1 MRRENFRFCL
11 LFVTLLLAIS
21 LNLKGQHEKNY
32 SLLWRIDGNGL
43 KSPSY
48 LFGTM
53 HVKDARAF
61 NFSDSVLY
69 AIEKTDYFALE
80 LQPDSMLNNVFN
92 KYFEDDQTFKHL
104 FDDNEYE
111 KLNKRFKEEKGF
123 DLDKLNIKN
132 PILIRS
138 LLTPSTSKPDD
149 KQTFVDAYLYGIAKT
164 LQKKVFGLEK
174 VEDQTDI
181 FFGASREEQKQELM
195 EVLESNTEDYRR
207 SLDYMTDVYS
217 RGNIEEIQRM
227 VEQYGIMDS
236 IMIRRNRVM
245 TNSMKRLMHQS
256 PTFAAV
262 GCAHLPGENGVIHM
276 LRKEGYTVS
285 KVGATFTG
293 VAEAYKIN
301 PLKMQWHDFKDE
313 ELGYALKMP
322 GTPIPADIFPGL
334 NMMMY
339 PDLVSETGFFVM
351 TIDLRG
357 ASKTVNREEIVDKM
371 VDGFREKSGFEVTQK
386 RHVTKNGIP
395 ATEVIGE
402 SATEHM
408 ILHISIKNNIVY
420 CQYVNRKDTEPDQDY
435 ANYFFSS
442 LRTFEP
448 QGLKAVEWQAYS
460 NKDAAFKALF
470 PIPPKETQRTY
481 EESDNKLDLIISTDI
496 RNMSNY
502 MVAYNDYPLGYYLDD
517 RQEVF
522 KSLVEEYNTVGKLL
536 SEPDT
541 IWLQGVEGR
550 EYEVMLA
557 DKYYTV
563 CRVYIRGN
571 RVYKVLHQNLN
582 ENERHLR
589 QNHFLDSFEFIPF
602 DDEELEEHTPD
613 GENFKLK
620 IFPQRQVSVDSA
632 VDHTWYTANTTT
644 YTLKDG
650 KTGGVYSLEFSEL
663 KDFFKVT
670 HLDSFYTKIIDDNIL
685 GWTDSLVSS
694 KDVVLNGAPGKE
706 VVAINKYNQQK
717 TRYRFWLDDKKLFYM
732 AAYVAEE
739 ALFNNASNT
748 FFNSYTRPKKLSNFD
763 VYASKADKIIKG
775 LNSSDSSVYEA
786 SLGAFNYYEF
796 TREDLPLLYEGLNTT
811 YADDSIEGG
820 ARCKMIEELADIG
833 EPSSLR
839 FLKKL
844 YENKKTNDIIKAH
857 ILSSAI
863 KFPNDEGLEVFL
875 ELFINHT
882 PAQLGKKDW
891 AVFRTFT
898 DSLDLAIRHFDKLL
912 ELMENDEYR
921 SNILSIASG
930 MAESDSTEQVSLVA
944 GQLDQLTRFAFEDLT
959 SYIETV
965 DADTSE
971 YNYHYDPNITQYLRL
986 ANSIKDKSFASKFTD
1001 QLLASKITGW
1011 MRTRAVTARI
1021 FNDIEVDDKLLDE
1034 LLTAMDTR
1042 YSMMESLVKAGK
1054 TNKIPKK
1061 YRSQQEFAR
1070 TCFYEFMTYEDEVPD
1085 QVELL
1090 GHLVIDDTK
1099 VYVFSFWYNYDQDEK
1114 YIGLSGFYPVGSST
1128 LDFEGHKSYTPYEY
1142 LREDWKE
1149 QARLYVEDLREYGY

>member
-1 MRRENFRFCL
+1 MISNTFRFLFL
-11 LFVTLLLAIS
+11 LVSAFCFSQTHA
-21 LNLKGQHEKNY
+21 QHEKYY

-43 KSPSY
+43 KAPSY

-111 KLNKRFKEEKGF
+111 KLNERFKEEKGF

-132 PILIRS
+132 PILIRA
-138 LLTPSTSKPDD
+138 LLTPSTSRPDD

-164 LQKKVFGLEK
+164 LQKEVFGLEK
-174 VEDQTDI
+174 VEDQTNI
-181 FFGASREEQKQELM
+181 FFGASKEDQKKELI
-195 EVLESNTEDYRR
+195 EVLESNTDDYRR

-227 VEQYGIMDS
+227 VERYGIMDS
-236 IMIRRNRVM
+236 IMVRRNQVM

-285 KVGATFTG
+285 KVDATFTG
-293 VAEAYKIN
+293 VADQYKID
-301 PLKMQWHDFKDE
+301 PLKMEWFDYKDKD
-313 ELGYALKMP
+313 LGYALKMP

-339 PDLVSETGFFVM
+339 PDLISETGFFVM

-357 ASKTVNREEIVDKM
+357 ASKTANREEIVDKM
-371 VDGFREKSGFEVTQK
+371 VEGFKEKSSFKVSEK
-386 RHVTKNGIP
+386 KEITKNGMSAI
-395 ATEVIGE
+395 EVVGA
-402 SATEHM
+402 SDSEHM
-408 ILHISIKNNIVY
+408 ILHITIKNNIVY
-420 CQYVNRKDTEPDQDY
+420 CQYVNRKDTEPDRIYVD
-435 ANYFFSS
+435 YFFSS

-448 QGLKAVEWQAYS
+448 SGLKPVEWQAYS
-460 NKDAAFKALF
+460 NKHAAFEALF

-481 EESDNKLDLIISTDI
+481 EENDTKLDLVISTDI

-517 RQEVF
+517 KQEVF

-536 SEPDT
+536 TEPDT

-550 EYEVMLA
+550 EYEIMLA
-557 DKYYTV
+557 DKYYTI

-582 ENERHLR
+582 ENERHLP
-589 QNHFLDSFEFIPF
+589 QNNFLDSFSFIPF
-602 DDEELEEHTPD
+602 EDEELEEHTPD
-613 GENFKLK
+613 GENFRLK
-620 IFPQRQVSVDSA
+620 IFPQRQVSIDSA

-644 YTLKDG
+644 YTLKDA

-670 HLDSFYTKIIDDNIL
+670 HLDSFYTSIIDDNIL

-706 VVAINKYNQQK
+706 VVAINKYNHQK

-748 FFNSYTRPKKLSNFD
+748 FFGSYTRPKKLSNFD
-763 VYASKADKIIKG
+763 LYASKADKIIKG
-775 LNSSDSSVYEA
+775 LGSSDNTVYQA
-786 SLGAFNYYEF
+786 SIGAFNYYEF
-796 TREDLPLLYEGLNTT
+796 AREDLPLIYEGLNTT
-811 YADDSIEGG
+811 YADDNIEGG
-820 ARCKMIEELADIG
+820 ARCKLIEELADIG
-833 EPSSLR
+833 DPVSLKV
-839 FLKKL
+839 LKKL
-844 YENKKTNDIIKAH
+844 YENKTTNDIIKAH

-863 KFPNDEGLEVFL
+863 KFPDDAGLEMFL

-882 PAQLGKKDW
+882 PDQLGKKDW

-898 DSLDLAIRHFDKLL
+898 DSLDLARQHFDKLL
-912 ELMENDEYR
+912 DLMDNEEYR
-921 SNILSIASG
+921 SNILSIASQ
-930 MAESDSTEQVSLVA
+930 MAESDNPRETAFVKGYLKE
-944 GQLDQLTRFAFEDLT
+944 LTRYSFEDLST
-959 SYIETV
+959 FISTV
-965 DADTSE
+965 KADTTDYS
-971 YNYHYDPNITQYLRL
+971 YHYDPQITQYLRL
-986 ANSIKDKSFASKFTD
+986 ANSIENKDFTAKFTG
-1001 QLLASKITGW
+1001 QLLASEITGW

-1021 FNDIEVDDKLLDE
+1021 FNDIEVDEKLLSE
-1034 LLTAMDTR
+1034 LLTSMDTR
-1042 YSMMESLVKAGK
+1042 YAIMESLVKAGK

-1061 YRSQQEFAR
+1061 YRSQHEFAKI
-1070 TCFYEFMTYEDEVPD
+1070 CFYEFMTYEDEMPD
-1085 QVELL
+1085 EIELL
-1090 GHLVIDDTK
+1090 GHIMVENSK
-1099 VYVFSFWYNYDQDEK
+1099 VYVFSFWYDYAKDEK
-1114 YIGLSGFYPVGSST
+1114 YIGLSGFYPPNSDV
-1128 LDFEGHKSYTPYEY
+1128 LNFEHHLSYTPWET
-1142 LREDWKE
+1142 LREDWKV
-1149 QARLYVEDLREYGY
+1149 QARLYIEDLKEYGY